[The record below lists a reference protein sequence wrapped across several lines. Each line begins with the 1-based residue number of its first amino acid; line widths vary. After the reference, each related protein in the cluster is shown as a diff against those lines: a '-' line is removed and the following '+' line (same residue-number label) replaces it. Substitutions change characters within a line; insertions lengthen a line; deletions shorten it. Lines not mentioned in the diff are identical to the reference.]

1 MDTIKRDWDWG
12 GCFGAYQW
20 TYNNQYP
27 DKYANGVSYD
37 YKTDGSFKTMAI
49 AKVGADLWFIA
60 DGKVVNCLIGVMGAD
75 TKAAV
80 SVL

>member
-12 GCFGAYQW
+12 GCFGAFQW

-49 AKVGADLWFIA
+49 AKVGADLWFMRTGKWSIA
-60 DGKVVNCLIGVMGAD
+60 L
-75 TKAAV
+75 
-80 SVL
+80 